1 MPTTRPKSGMN
12 RPSTPASFM
21 RRSAIS
27 GALRDVRISRKRRFA
42 SLSSRKRASMRFKD
56 CVTSRVASGWIGRF
70 DRSAIQNSRMR
81 FTGSRS
87 NTSSRMTLT
96 RSLST
101 LKSLA
106 SAIARVRRRKRPT
119 RRPNAGVAL
128 GVPLLE
134 RRADD
139 RGQIADVLGDE
150 EIVLHEPLDVDQPG
164 AGRIAELTGD
174 RALNVEAQPLLRP
187 AGEKVEPAAHAPE
200 EFLAA
205 AKQRE
210 LARREQTGGDQL
222 AAGWRTR

>member
-12 RPSTPASFM
+12 RPSTPASFI

-27 GALRDVRISRKRRFA
+27 GALREVRVSRKSRFA

-70 DRSAIQNSRMR
+70 DRSAIQKSRMR

-87 NTSSRMTLT
+87 KTSSRMTLT

-106 SAIARVRRRKRPT
+106 SSIARGAPSQASDEAAERRRP
-119 RRPNAGVAL
+119 L
-128 GVPLLE
+128 GVPVLE
-134 RRADD
+134 RRAHD

-150 EIVLHEPLDVDQPG
+150 EIVLHEPLDVDQPR
-164 AGRIAELTGD
+164 AGRIAELTSD
-174 RALNVEAQPLLRP
+174 RPLDVEAQALFRP
-187 AGEKVEPAAHAPE
+187 AGKKVEPAAHAPE
-200 EFLAA
+200 KFLAA
-205 AKQRE
+205 AKERE
-210 LARREQTGGDQL
+210 FAWREQTCVDELVGL
-222 AAGWRTR
+222 